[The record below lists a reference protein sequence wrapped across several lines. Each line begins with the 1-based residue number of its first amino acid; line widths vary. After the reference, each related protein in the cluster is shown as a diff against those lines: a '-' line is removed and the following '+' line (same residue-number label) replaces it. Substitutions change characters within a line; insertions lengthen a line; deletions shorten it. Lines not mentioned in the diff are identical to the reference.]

1 MSATRRTVRR
11 EAGKTR
17 SAETTAAL
25 SARQEELVRQAYK
38 LFGRKGIAKT
48 TLQDVADAAGVSK
61 ASVVYYFGTKE
72 GLALRTVEWVLER
85 VATRVTSAIA
95 LEESPEGKVRAMID
109 AIFVD
114 PVQNRRFYITYTDLV
129 GESSRNVRFNR
140 LSTSFRAIVNESY
153 AAVIRSGRG
162 GAFGV
167 RDAGE
172 AATAVRAII
181 DGFFLQWL
189 GEPDWRASH
198 AAYKDACTRTV
209 LAYLRAGS

>member
-1 MSATRRTVRR
+1 
-11 EAGKTR
+11 
-17 SAETTAAL
+17 
-25 SARQEELVRQAYK
+25 VRQAYK

-61 ASVVYYFGTKE
+61 ASVVYYFGSKE

-85 VATRVTSAIA
+85 VGTRVTSAIA

-109 AIFVD
+109 AIFID

-129 GESSRNVRFNR
+129 GESSRNVRFNK

-162 GAFGV
+162 EAFGV
-167 RDAGE
+167 RDVSE

-189 GEPDWRASH
+189 GEPDWRAAH

-209 LAYLRAGS
+209 LAYLRARS